1 MDLISIGTL
10 LKYPVKPAGILPI
23 IHHPIDEVD
32 HNAAGFFAHLGLQNS
47 KTPRVGDPNH
57 FVDVEHHQDGA
68 VGPHLKQRQCDD
80 GRGDFKL
87 GRRKDRVTSSGSIPG
102 CLPTCTDGILL

>member
-1 MDLISIGTL
+1 MGLIFIGTL

-23 IHHPIDEVD
+23 VHHLTNEVD
-32 HNAAGFFAHLGLQNS
+32 HNAAAGFLAHLGLQNS

-68 VGPHLKQRQCDD
+68 VGPYLR
-80 GRGDFKL
+80 
-87 GRRKDRVTSSGSIPG
+87 RRKFDWKG
-102 CLPTCTDGILL
+102 